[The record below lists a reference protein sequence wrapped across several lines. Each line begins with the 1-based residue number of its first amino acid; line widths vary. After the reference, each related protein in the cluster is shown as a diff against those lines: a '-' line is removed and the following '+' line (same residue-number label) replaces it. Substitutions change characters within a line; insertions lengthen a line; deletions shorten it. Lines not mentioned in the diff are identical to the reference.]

1 MSEKRGQKNE
11 TSKQAPSIWQCPSGI
26 AQRPQHHAIA
36 VPTTMQN
43 RVTKTMSVVPPLG
56 NNWSRRSPTL
66 SLSPITTSLLL
77 ISSGLATSWESSSP
91 PSSWSHLDSQW
102 LLAKRPGSFIY
113 NATVVTSASPFTEL
127 LNSLILSPPLPPDQ
141 IRPCFRITKCLK
153 QES

>member
-26 AQRPQHHAIA
+26 ALRPQHHAIA

-66 SLSPITTSLLL
+66 SLIAQHHLPALDLFWASYFLRVQLTSLLL
-77 ISSGLATSWESSSP
+77 ISPE
-91 PSSWSHLDSQW
+91 W